1 MTDGHHHEEFSHGN
15 HRRYGFRELQVVKNN
30 FSSKNQWEKGSYGNV
45 YKGMLGDS
53 MVVAVKS
60 LKNGNVLEGE
70 IQSQSEVELIS
81 LAVHCNLL
89 RLYGFC
95 IKQIEK
101 LLVYPY
107 MSNASVESRM
117 KAKPFLIRALEIFL
131 YVLQEGLCIA
141 MSTVIIINRNVKAV
155 NV

>member
-1 MTDGHHHEEFSHGN
+1 MAIGVGSTIGLYEIFLSFLLAYNTTLLEDSFERNLCCSGLSDGHHHEEFSIGN
-15 HRRYGFRELQVVKNN
+15 HRKCGFRELQVVTNN
-30 FSSKNQWEKGSYGNV
+30 FSSKNQLEKGGYGNV

-60 LKNGNVLEGE
+60 LKDGNVLEGE

-81 LAVHCNLL
+81 LAVHCNLF

-101 LLVYPY
+101 LLV
-107 MSNASVESRM
+107 
-117 KAKPFLIRALEIFL
+117 
-131 YVLQEGLCIA
+131 
-141 MSTVIIINRNVKAV
+141 
-155 NV
+155 